1 MKKDQSMLELYE
13 QGHPRGREA
22 VRKMLGRYMFLLSTA
37 TTIPISEKQF
47 RTSCQLM
54 NGLATD
60 EALNAQHSLK
70 YSIQYALDE
79 QEEFR
84 DDIASKQFAD
94 DTPATRAQFMT
105 KLDKERDHL
114 LELGKII
121 GTLDK
126 VQCTVLLERIEQV
139 LQSDSSLG
147 LEARCALV
155 YRKVQ
160 SRNRH

>member
-13 QGHPRGREA
+13 REHPQGRDA
-22 VRKMLGRYMFLLSTA
+22 VRKMISRYMFLLSTA
-37 TTIPISEKQF
+37 TIPISEKQF

-54 NGLATD
+54 NGMATE
-60 EALNAQHSLK
+60 EALDAQHSLK

-94 DTPATRAQFMT
+94 DTPATRAKFMAM
-105 KLDKERDHL
+105 LDKERDHL
-114 LELGKII
+114 VELGKIV

-126 VQCTVLLERIEQV
+126 VQCSVLLERIEQV

-155 YRKVQ
+155 YKKMQ